1 MDTDDGNLI
10 VSQIDEFE
18 SDAADL
24 LLYQIPFLKPFAG
37 APAPNVDVLRQ
48 KCDFYKCKLL

>member
-48 KCDFYKCKLL
+48 KCDFYKCELL